1 MIRCFVLIVFWVWE
15 QDERGKEKGGGK
27 RDARSQIE
35 AEEEEEEEDEE
46 GAKTGNHGKRK
57 KIHLVLGSCVMVSE
71 REASKDSCLS

>member
-1 MIRCFVLIVFWVWE
+1 MIRCFVLIVCWGWE
-15 QDERGKEKGGGK
+15 QDERRKGKGGGK

-35 AEEEEEEEDEE
+35 AEEEEEEDEE